1 MRHLCRIRVV
11 RDLSFMGTYA
21 QVRGWFEVAD
31 ELVPLITDII
41 QEIPFLAAK
50 AQISADSIEL
60 YQHGWHI
67 GEVINWT
74 RYIFFGADIRAYYL
88 DFYKNIFI
96 KIALLQV
103 KDEDNLLFIP
113 EGLFYIDSEEGSG
126 RSFTWTI
133 KNGVLSEIPR

>member
-1 MRHLCRIRVV
+1 
-11 RDLSFMGTYA
+11 MGTYTK
-21 QVRGWFEVAD
+21 VRGWFEVAD

-41 QEIPFLAAK
+41 QEIPSLAVK
-50 AQISADSIEL
+50 AQLSADSIVL

-74 RYIFFGADIRAYYL
+74 RYIFFGADIRDYYI

-103 KDEDNLLFIP
+103 KDEDNLLFLP
-113 EGLFYIDSEEGSG
+113 EGLFYIDSEEGNG
-126 RSFTWTI
+126 CNFTWTI
-133 KNGVLSEIPR
+133 KNGVLSETPR